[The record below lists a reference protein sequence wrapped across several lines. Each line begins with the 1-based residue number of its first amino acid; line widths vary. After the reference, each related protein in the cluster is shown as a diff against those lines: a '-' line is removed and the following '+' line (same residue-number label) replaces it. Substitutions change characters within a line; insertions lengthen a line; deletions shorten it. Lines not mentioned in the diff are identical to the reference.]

1 MKQLMTSLLMVAAMA
16 GASCTGNAQNN
27 NGGNASDNDTTVV
40 AMEQDA
46 PQTAPADSI
55 CDNPDVRPRYD
66 AKDSMSFLLD
76 FLNKN
81 LHFPEEA
88 VKKGLQGTVIV
99 QMVVEK
105 DGTPTHFEIIREVD
119 PLLDNEALRVAKLL
133 PKFVPAQ
140 KDGKPVRCL
149 FNFSVPY
156 RLK

>member
-1 MKQLMTSLLMVAAMA
+1 MKKVMTTLLIAAAMA

-27 NGGNASDNDTTVV
+27 NGGNATVNDSTVV
-40 AMEQDA
+40 VPKDSV
-46 PQTAPADSI
+46 PQNVEDSI
-55 CDNPDVRPRYD
+55 CDNPDVRPQYD
-66 AKDSMSFLLD
+66 AKDSMTFLLD
-76 FLNKN
+76 FLSKN
-81 LHFPEEA
+81 LHHPEEA
-88 VKKGLQGTVIV
+88 VKKEIQGTVIV

-105 DGTPTHFEIIREVD
+105 DGTPTHFEVIREVD

-140 KDGKPVRCL
+140 KDGKPVRCI

>member
-1 MKQLMTSLLMVAAMA
+1 MKQLMTSLLMMAAMA
-16 GASCTGNAQNN
+16 GASCTGNTQN
-27 NGGNASDNDTTVV
+27 SDNDTTVV

-46 PQTAPADSI
+46 PQTAPEDSI
-55 CDNPDVRPRYD
+55 CNNPDVRPRYD
-66 AKDSMSFLLD
+66 AKDSMAFLLD

-88 VKKGLQGTVIV
+88 VKKELQGTVIV

-105 DGTPTHFEIIREVD
+105 DGTPTHFEVIREVD

-156 RLK
+156 KLK

>member
-1 MKQLMTSLLMVAAMA
+1 MKQLMTSLLIVAAMA

-27 NGGNASDNDTTVV
+27 NGGYASEDDTTVV

-46 PQTAPADSI
+46 PQTAPEDSI
-55 CDNPDVRPRYD
+55 CDNPDVRPHYD
-66 AKDSMSFLLD
+66 AKDSMAFLLD

-105 DGTPTHFEIIREVD
+105 DGTPTHFEVIREVD

-133 PKFVPAQ
+133 PKYVPAQ
-140 KDGKPVRCL
+140 KDGKPV
-149 FNFSVPY
+149 
-156 RLK
+156 

>member
-1 MKQLMTSLLMVAAMA
+1 MAAMT

-27 NGGNASDNDTTVV
+27 NSENASENDTTVV

-46 PQTAPADSI
+46 PLTAPEDSI
-55 CDNPDVRPRYD
+55 CDNPDERPRYD
-66 AKDSMSFLLD
+66 AKDSMAFLLD

-81 LHFPEEA
+81 LHYPDEA

-99 QMVVEK
+99 QMVVER
-105 DGTPTHFEIIREVD
+105 DGTPTHFKVIREVD

-140 KDGKPVRCL
+140 KDGKPVRCI

-156 RLK
+156 RL

>member
-1 MKQLMTSLLMVAAMA
+1 MKLLMTSLLMVAAMA
-16 GASCTGNAQNN
+16 GASCTGNAQTN
-27 NGGNASDNDTTVV
+27 NGVNASVNDTIVIEPKDSVPQV
-40 AMEQDA
+40 APE
-46 PQTAPADSI
+46 DSI
-55 CDNPDVRPRYD
+55 CNNPDVRPKYD
-66 AKDSMSFLLD
+66 TKGSESFLLN

-81 LHFPEEA
+81 IHYPEEA

-105 DGTPTHFEIIREVD
+105 DGTPTHFEVIREVD

-140 KDGKPVRCL
+140 KDGKPVRCI

-156 RLK
+156 SL